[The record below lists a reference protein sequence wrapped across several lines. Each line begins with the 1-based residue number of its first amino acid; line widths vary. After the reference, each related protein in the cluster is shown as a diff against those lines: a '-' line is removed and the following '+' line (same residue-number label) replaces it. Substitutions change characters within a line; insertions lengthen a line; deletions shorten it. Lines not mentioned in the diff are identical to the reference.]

1 MSDLVASIVIFL
13 VVLGAAF
20 GLSYWAFR
28 ARHDRSAYVGLYLV
42 FGFPGLLLAV
52 AGLALAIYGREG
64 GLILLAVGLGL
75 GLPLLRPVRKLFAR
89 VTPIDAAS
97 PVDMTGL
104 CLVLALSGF
113 FVVSLAINPEPPDEN
128 FAVGVDDLIV
138 QVLAEVALAYA
149 AVGWWFHRNARAA
162 GERLG
167 LRWPSVRGWLAAL
180 GFVVLGFMVNG
191 LAGVLTQWLQ
201 PEFYADIERVTDD
214 ITSGVQ
220 NPVGALVLGLSAG
233 IGEELLLRGALQ
245 PRFGIVLTSIFFA
258 LLHTQYGFSIVMVG
272 LFATGVLLGLERKYF
287 GTVAAIVTHTIFNAL
302 VVLAQTAN

>member
-1 MSDLVASIVIFL
+1 MSDLIASIVIFVL
-13 VVLGAAF
+13 VLGAAF

-52 AGLALAIYGREG
+52 AGLAFAVYGREW

-75 GLPLLRPVRKLFAR
+75 ALPLLRPVRRAFAA
-89 VTPIDAAS
+89 VTPLDANS

-104 CLVLALSGF
+104 SLLLALIGF
-113 FVVSLAINPEPPDEN
+113 FVVSLGLNPEPPDEN
-128 FAVGVDDLIV
+128 ITVGVEDLVV

-149 AVGWWFHRNARAA
+149 AVGWWFHRDSRQA

-167 LRWPSVRGWLAAL
+167 LRWPTVRGWMAAL
-180 GFVVLGFMVNG
+180 GFVVLGFVVNG
-191 LAGVLTQWLQ
+191 VAGVLTQWLQ

-220 NPVGALVLGLSAG
+220 NPGGALVLGLSAG

-245 PRFGIVLTSIFFA
+245 PRFGIVLTSVFFA

-302 VVLAQTAN
+302 VVLGQAAS